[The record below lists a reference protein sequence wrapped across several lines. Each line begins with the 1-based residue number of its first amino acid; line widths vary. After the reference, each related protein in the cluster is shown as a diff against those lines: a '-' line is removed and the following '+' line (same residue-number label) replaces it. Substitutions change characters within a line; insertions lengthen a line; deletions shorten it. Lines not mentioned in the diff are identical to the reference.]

1 MDKITPN
8 SMQWKQTPATANR
21 QASSGEKPIFAAAN
35 DQVSITGSPATP
47 VLNKASA
54 HNGVVNNVA
63 ATPVAGNSTP
73 QTATLHNTASP
84 VRLTLEGPVTPLV
97 NRAASSIDAVTALSE
112 EIEDAQVIR
121 GDSEDKSVWVPS
133 ASSTLVHTPKT
144 KENMER
150 LAAAIS
156 SGEFTLLT
164 GETGAGK
171 TAVVKYMAHLTN
183 SPLRRVNLHDQTDEV
198 ELFGGYKPGADG
210 GFVWKDGTI
219 TSAIRHG
226 HWLLLDELNLADQ
239 AVLERMN
246 PLLDGDG
253 YIVLTEKED
262 KERVQVH
269 PNTRIF
275 ATQNP
280 ASYEGRKE
288 LSAAMFDR
296 FQRKIYMRRLPDNEL
311 VEVLRK
317 DFQSD
322 SIVEEVA
329 SKVGDVS
336 RKAKKVLRSNIL
348 SAKDDITVLSPNT
361 VRNLEAVVGNSDK
374 KTLKEVM
381 NGVVRGMNSGKST
394 VEILDS
400 LPIAPKTR
408 QILDAYL
415 QVAAAPPEP
424 IIEDS
429 VLLQMSMFHN
439 KMVESA
445 ETRLIGKKGG
455 PYPFT
460 LRDLLKLSK
469 RIKQYHA
476 IDPTANQFQLA
487 WSQARDVYMDRFMLE
502 ADRQKVDN
510 FLQTFFGDPKIN
522 RAGEPVINRTLTTMQ
537 TEGDKLRVGDTLLN
551 INPDGGPYV
560 PTAKSKLVPT
570 PGTVK
575 KLNRLA
581 RGVAMDEPILLV
593 GPTAAG
599 KTSLVRWLAHETNN
613 EFRRVNLSNHTDTSE
628 LIGGFY
634 PAVEIDFELAKKA
647 VNAIE
652 NDAAIGPKF
661 KETVAALG
669 QEVQDGVAELKAGN
683 EDAQDGVREAIGL
696 ILSNEEL
703 RDHIELHGDEAM
715 KMRKDLEGAFR
726 TVAGK
731 FEWRDGIIVTAMKKG
746 QWIVLDEINLAEPAV
761 LEGLNSLLDGDRSL
775 VLTAHLGEKVKA
787 HSNFRAFGTMNPATS
802 EYGGRKKLSPA
813 MRNRFTESWFPEIL
827 EKSEVQLIATTW
839 IEDFKEDAKKTLKEF
854 RDLKASGVKPNRQ
867 LQYRALAAQA
877 FMKADTSNLAETVT
891 DFQLKMKEKSNRQ
904 GGQTPELPTAKKD
917 GYHYTLRGMRSFL
930 KYIKANVG
938 LPKKNPDD
946 PSDKSLR
953 KDLKDVFREGVVS
966 YFADGLSRPED
977 QQSVQA
983 MGEEYAERL

>member
-1 MDKITPN
+1 MDTIKAKI
-8 SMQWKQTPATANR
+8 QWNHQPKTANR
-21 QASSGEKPIFAAAN
+21 PASSQQTPPFIAG
-35 DQVSITGSPATP
+35 DQVSITGAGAPP
-47 VLNKASA
+47 VLNQTNA
-54 HNGVVNNVA
+54 V
-63 ATPVAGNSTP
+63 NSTAHR
-73 QTATLHNTASP
+73 TAASPAVSAGAPNTANVHNTASP
-84 VRLTLEGPVTPLV
+84 VTLSIDGPVSPLV
-97 NRAASSIDAVTALSE
+97 NRPASDANLVAAVTE
-112 EIEDAQVIR
+112 EIESALVID
-121 GDSEDKSVWVPS
+121 GESADKAVWVPS

-183 SPLRRVNLHDQTDEV
+183 SALRRINLHDQTDEV

-262 KERVQVH
+262 KERVKVH

-296 FQRKIYMRRLPDNEL
+296 FQRKVYMNRLPDNEL

-322 SIVEEVA
+322 SIVGAVGD
-329 SKVGDVS
+329 KVGGISS
-336 RKAKKVLRSNIL
+336 RAGAVLRANIMA
-348 SAKDDITVLSPNT
+348 AKEDITQLSPNT

-374 KTLKEVM
+374 DTLKEVM
-381 NGVVRGMNSGKST
+381 NGVVRGLNSGKNT
-394 VEILDS
+394 TEILDS

-408 QILDAYL
+408 QILDAYVD
-415 QVAAAPPEP
+415 VAKDPPES

-439 KMVESA
+439 QMVEAA

-460 LRDLLKLSK
+460 LRDMLKLSK
-469 RIKQYHA
+469 RIKHYHA
-476 IDPTANQFQLA
+476 VDPTQNQFQLA
-487 WSQARDVYMDRFMLE
+487 WSQARDVYMARFMTE
-502 ADRQKVDN
+502 TDRESVDN

-522 RAGEPVINRTLTTMQ
+522 RSGAPELNMKLTTMQ
-537 TEGDKLRVGDTLLN
+537 SDGLKVRIGDTVLD
-551 INPDGGPYV
+551 INPEGGPYV
-560 PTAKSKLVPT
+560 PGEKSKLIDT
-570 PGTVK
+570 PGTVA

-581 RGVAMDEPILLV
+581 RAVAMDEPTLLV

-634 PAVEIDFELAKKA
+634 PAVEVDIELAKKA
-647 VNAIE
+647 LAAIE
-652 NDAAIGPKF
+652 NDP
-661 KETVAALG
+661 ALG
-669 QEVQDGVAELKAGN
+669 KEMKKTLDHLGKDTIAAMDSLRSADESAKDQI
-683 EDAQDGVREAIGL
+683 RESLGL
-696 ILSNEEL
+696 ILSSSEMRAAFEL
-703 RDHIELHGDEAM
+703 SGDAGMEKRAA
-715 KMRKDLEGAFR
+715 LEGAFR
-726 TVAGK
+726 TVPGK
-731 FEWRDGIIVTAMKKG
+731 FEWRDGIIVEAMKKG

-775 VLTAHLGEKVKA
+775 VLTAHLGEKIQA
-787 HSNFRAFGTMNPATS
+787 HPNFRAFATMNPATS

-813 MRNRFTESWFPEIL
+813 MRNRFTESWFPEIN
-827 EKSEVQLIATTW
+827 EKSEIKMIADAW
-839 IEDFKEDAKKTLKEF
+839 VNEFKEDAKQTLKDYQALPKEA
-854 RDLKASGVKPNRQ
+854 RTRQMSYKAI
-867 LQYRALAAQA
+867 AAQA
-877 FMKADTSNLAETVT
+877 FLKSDLDNLSEVVT
-891 DFQLKMKEKSNRQ
+891 DFQMTMRNKSRRQ
-904 GGQTPELPTAKKD
+904 NGQTPELPTAKKD

-938 LPKKNPDD
+938 RKKKNPDD
-946 PSDKSLR
+946 PKDNSLK

-966 YFADGLSRPED
+966 YFADGLSRAED
-977 QQSVQA
+977 RQLVTA
-983 MGEEYAERL
+983 LGNEYAEKL